1 MAKEKDIKTNLG
13 VTKSESRYVSDR
25 LDVQAARRKAFEA
38 NKKLTLAQRGFS
50 STPSSSKAYQ
60 ASADAVKA
68 AQAAFDEAKIELE
81 KIEAAAKAD
90 YQKAYKK
97 VTAKKEK
104 AEAKTID
111 KQIEIARQELQRLID
126 SGQDVTSQELKIQD
140 LVDKKNK
147 TGKYAPKVDT
157 PEGTSPGDQ
166 ADKTKLRDYDQ
177 ELKQAIPLL
186 RRMSEKQRK
195 DLAGQLKAAG
205 LYDGPVTG
213 VYTDLLAD
221 SYLQAISLN
230 KARSMAW
237 GEEVSFTQF
246 IKDKSVENAALKAG
260 EGGPGKPRGTQ
271 SISTPSEA
279 AAKVEAIFKS
289 ELGRLPT
296 AAEREQYVNE
306 LIAREKKASAI
317 TKVTPTKI
325 GGVVVDVYTG
335 GFDKDQ
341 FLKDK
346 IRKLPEYSASKK
358 AARELS
364 VQSLA
369 STALANGLDL
379 SKNFGADIVTGWVKR
394 VEAGEDIDI
403 FKNLIRKTAAVGLPE
418 NLVKLVDS
426 GVDLET
432 IYAPYKRTMANILEI
447 PESAI
452 TLDDPMLRGAIGPDK
467 PMTIFD
473 FQKQL
478 RKDARWQYTDQAKE
492 EVSSAALKVLRDFGF
507 QG

>member
-1 MAKEKDIKTNLG
+1 MAEKDIKTPLG
-13 VTKSESRYVSDR
+13 STKSESRYLSDR
-25 LDVQAARRKAFEA
+25 VDVTAARRKKLEA
-38 NKKLTLAQRGFS
+38 EKQLSLAQRGFAA
-50 STPSSSKAYQ
+50 TPSSSKVYQ
-60 ASADAVKA
+60 ASADKVKQ
-68 AQAAFDEAKIELE
+68 AQAALAEAKTELDRV
-81 KIEAAAKAD
+81 EAAAKAD

-97 VTAKKEK
+97 VSAKKDK
-104 AEAKTID
+104 ADAKTID
-111 KQIEIARQELQRLID
+111 KQLEVERAQLQRLVD
-126 SGQDVTSQELKIQD
+126 SGQDITAQELKIQD
-140 LVDKKNK
+140 LIDKKNK
-147 TGKYAPKVDT
+147 TGKYAPKVVAED
-157 PEGTSPGDQ
+157 GTAEGDQ
-166 ADKTKLRDYDQ
+166 SSGTKLRNYAD
-177 ELKQAIPLL
+177 ELKAAFGVL
-186 RRMSEKQRK
+186 RGMSSKERET
-195 DLAGQLKAAG
+195 LASQLKAAG
-205 LYDGPVTG
+205 LYDGPIVG
-213 VYTDLLAD
+213 VYTDQLAN
-221 SYLQAISLN
+221 SYLNAIAQN
-230 KARSMAW
+230 QARSTAW
-237 GEEVSFTQF
+237 GEEVSWTQF
-246 IKDKSVENAALKAG
+246 LIDKSAENAAIKAG
-260 EGGPGKPRGTQ
+260 EETGKPRGTQ

-346 IRKLPEYSASKK
+346 IRKLPEYSQSKK
-358 AARELS
+358 AARELN

-369 STALANGLDL
+369 STALANGLSLD
-379 SKNFGADIVTGWVKR
+379 KNFGADVVTSWIKR

-426 GVDLET
+426 GVDLDT
-432 IYAPYKRTMANILEI
+432 IYAPYKRTMANILEV
-447 PESAI
+447 PESTI
-452 TLDDPMLRGAIGPDK
+452 TLDDPVLRGAIGPDK
-467 PMTIFD
+467 PMTLFD